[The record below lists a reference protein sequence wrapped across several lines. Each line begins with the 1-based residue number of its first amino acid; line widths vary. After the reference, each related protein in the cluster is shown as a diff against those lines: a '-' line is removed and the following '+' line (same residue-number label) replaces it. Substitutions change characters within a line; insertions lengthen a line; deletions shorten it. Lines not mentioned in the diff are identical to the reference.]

1 MGRPQV
7 ALIVY
12 ILGNQIVPMN
22 IQASRFM
29 WSEKIKMHNNV
40 TNHKA

>member
-1 MGRPQV
+1 MGCPQV

-12 ILGNQIVPMN
+12 ILGNQIVPTN

-29 WSEKIKMHNNV
+29 WSEKIKMRNNM
-40 TNHKA
+40 TNHRT